1 MSAAMKWIMN
11 PTALSFEHY
20 TLFEKDAPVLDL
32 KFNYHTNTARI
43 SLEGEKRAFMIDNA
57 SSLRNKILLLN
68 EYGLEFGQLSYE
80 NEISSEGF
88 VQIENKELRYVID
101 SSIQPRVIFYNESS
115 PVPVI
120 SCLLPERKAID
131 FSLNKNIKNNVASAA
146 LILLMGWY
154 LRVPVLEKTS
164 GLVAS

>member
-1 MSAAMKWIMN
+1 MKWIMN
-11 PTALSFEHY
+11 QNALSFEHY
-20 TLFEKDAPVLDL
+20 TLLEKDTPVLDL

-57 SSLRNKILLLN
+57 SALKNKILILN

-88 VQIENKELRYVID
+88 IQIENKEFRYVID
-101 SSIQPRVIFYNESS
+101 SSGHPRILFYNESS
-115 PVPVI
+115 QAPVV
-120 SCLLPERKAID
+120 SCLLPERKAVD
-131 FSLNKNIKNNVASAA
+131 FSLNKNIKNNATSAA

-154 LRVPVLEKTS
+154 LSVSVVEKTS
-164 GLVAS
+164 NLLV